1 MKHLGIKDI
10 NTFSLVHKQSEYD
23 ESKYSDLIAKN
34 NSTNHYR
41 INISKSEVLYSIKEA
56 VSKYD
61 SPSVDGI
68 NSYIVSKKIKDTG
81 IRVALSGLGG
91 DEVFAGYPQFH
102 YWYIINKFFKSFPRK
117 YFSKI
122 FNIFFKSQI
131 HKSLAFY
138 KISRILGES
147 NDSSNINNIFRNI
160 TYPAINQCI

>member
-68 NSYIVSKKIKDTG
+68 NSYIVSKKLKIQVYVLLYLVWVEMKFLLDIHNFIIG
-81 IRVALSGLGG
+81 I
-91 DEVFAGYPQFH
+91 
-102 YWYIINKFFKSFPRK
+102 
-117 YFSKI
+117 
-122 FNIFFKSQI
+122 
-131 HKSLAFY
+131 
-138 KISRILGES
+138 
-147 NDSSNINNIFRNI
+147 
-160 TYPAINQCI
+160 